1 MRDLERGA
9 STAEMPSFPRRCAQN
24 GEIPAHFILEE
35 GLCDV
40 RGDVLAAWMEDLEMQ
55 RQRFKS
61 SGHRGTLPGGA
72 AKAGAAKAG
81 AGSALAPDAMASPE
95 SFLGFL
101 QSEEFQR

>member
-72 AKAGAAKAG
+72 AKAGA
-81 AGSALAPDAMASPE
+81 SPPRMAMARRS
-95 SFLGFL
+95 SGTGCGLVWTCGWF
-101 QSEEFQR
+101 R